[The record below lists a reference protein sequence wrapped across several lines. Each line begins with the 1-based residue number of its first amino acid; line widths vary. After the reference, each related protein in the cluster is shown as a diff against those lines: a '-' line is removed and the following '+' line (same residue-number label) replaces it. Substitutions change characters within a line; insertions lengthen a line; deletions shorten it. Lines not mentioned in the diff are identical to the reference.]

1 MLNLAEYRRR
11 SAGLSDLLPW
21 GFLVAPGIILNKDGS
36 FQRSARFRGPD
47 LESSTESELVAVTAR
62 VNNVLRRFGSGW
74 ALYFDAERIP
84 ASTYPR
90 STFPDRLSQLVDDE
104 RRRGFERRGRHFESR
119 FRLTLAWLPPADSW
133 SRASQALLV
142 RSGTRP
148 SGSAA
153 WRTHLENFQAQT
165 DRAFRLLAD
174 VMPRLAPLSDEETL
188 TYLHRTVS
196 AAGGR
201 ITVPGIP
208 AQLDAVLADTPLT
221 GGIDPMLGH
230 LHVRTLTVLGFP
242 NLTRPG
248 LLDDLHDLPF
258 AYRWM
263 TRFLVLGKDE
273 AERELGRCRR
283 QWFAKRKSVFAML
296 KEVIFSQEAALLN
309 SDAEQKAAD
318 ADAALQEL
326 GEDLVAF
333 GHVTTS
339 VTVRH
344 PSPAVAGEQLLE
356 LERVLHGRGFATIR
370 ERLNAVEAWLGSLP
384 GHAYAN
390 VRQPVVHTLN
400 LAHMMPLS
408 AVWAGPE
415 RNDHLAGPPL
425 LLAQTRGTTP
435 FRLSL
440 HVGDVG
446 HTLVVGPTGAG
457 KSVLLAMLALQFRR
471 YPGAQVYVFDKGA
484 SCRAVILGMGGRFH
498 DLGGGDG
505 GLAFQPLRHID
516 RESECSFAFEW
527 TAALLARAGAAIDP
541 GGRSELW
548 KALCNLADAPPRERT
563 LTGLALLLARRELGD
578 ALQPWTLSGP
588 HGRVLDASEDSL
600 DLTEVQGFEMEE
612 LLENRELAAPV
623 LGYLFHRLRERF
635 DGRPTLVVLDE
646 AWVFLDDPLFAA
658 QIREWLKTL
667 RKRNV
672 AVVFATQS
680 PSDIVESPVAPAVL
694 ESCLSRIFLPN
705 ERAQEPAAR
714 EVYARLGLNAR
725 QIELLARATPKRHYY
740 YQSRRGARLF
750 ELELGEV
757 ALTFAGASSQE
768 AQTRI
773 EAALARAGPDR
784 FLEGFLAAQPERRSA
799 GT

>member
-1 MLNLAEYRRR
+1 MLNLREYRARPT
-11 SAGLSDLLPW
+11 GLADLLPW
-21 GFLVAPGIILNKDGS
+21 AFLVAPGVILNKDGS

-47 LESSTESELVAVTAR
+47 LESSTESELMAVTAR

-74 ALYFDAERIP
+74 ALYFDAERVP
-84 ASTYPR
+84 ARRYPR

-104 RRRGFERRGRHFESR
+104 RRREFAGRSRHFETL
-119 FRLTLAWLPPADSW
+119 FRLTLTYLPPADSW
-133 SRASQALLV
+133 SRASETLV
-142 RSGTRP
+142 ERAAADAG
-148 SGSAA
+148 GSMT
-153 WRTHLENFQAQT
+153 WRTHLENFQART
-165 DRAFRLLAD
+165 DRAFMLLGD
-174 VMPRLAPLSDEETL
+174 VMPSLAPMSDADTL
-188 TYLHRTVS
+188 TYLHGTVS
-196 AAGGR
+196 ASDGR

-208 AQLDAVLADTPLT
+208 AHLDAVLADTPLA
-221 GGIDPMLGH
+221 GGIEPALGDLH
-230 LHVRTLTVLGFP
+230 LRTLTVLGFP

-248 LLDDLHDLPF
+248 LLDDLNDLPF

-283 QWFAKRKSVFAML
+283 QWFAKRKSVLAML
-296 KEVIFSQEAALLN
+296 KEVVFSQEAALVN
-309 SDAEQKAAD
+309 SDADVKAAD
-318 ADAALQEL
+318 ADRALQEL

-344 PSPAVAGEQLLE
+344 RSPAVAAEHQLE

-408 AVWAGPE
+408 ATWAGPE
-415 RNDHLAGPPL
+415 RNAHLGGPPL
-425 LLAQTRGTTP
+425 LHAQTRGTTP

-457 KSVLLAMLALQFRR
+457 KSVLLAMLVLQFRR

-484 SCRAVILGMGGRFH
+484 SCRAAVLGMGGTFL
-498 DLGGGDG
+498 DLGGAAEQ
-505 GLAFQPLRHID
+505 LAFQPLRHIE
-516 RESECSFAFEW
+516 REVERAFAFEW
-527 TAALLARAGAAIDP
+527 TAALLRRAGIDIDP
-541 GGRSELW
+541 GVRRELW
-548 KALCNLADAPPRERT
+548 DALSSLAGAPPRERT
-563 LTGLALLLARRELGD
+563 LTGLGLLLTRPALRD
-578 ALQPWTLSGP
+578 ALQPWTLAGP
-588 HGRVLDASEDSL
+588 HGRVLDADDDSL
-600 DLTEVQGFEMEE
+600 ALSEVQGFEMEE
-612 LLENRELAAPV
+612 LLENEGLAAPV

-635 DGRPTLVVLDE
+635 DGRPTMLVLDE

-658 QIREWLKTL
+658 QIRDWLKTL

-672 AVVFATQS
+672 SVVFATQS
-680 PSDIVESPVAPAVL
+680 PSDVVASTVAPAIL
-694 ESCLSRIFLPN
+694 ESCPSRIFLPN
-705 ERAQEPAAR
+705 DRAQEPAAR
-714 EVYARLGLNAR
+714 EVYTRLGLNER

-750 ELELGEV
+750 DLQLGEI
-757 ALTFAGASSQE
+757 ALTFAGASSKEDQ
-768 AQTRI
+768 ARI
-773 EAALARAGPDR
+773 DAAMARAGPGR
-784 FLEGFLAAQPERRSA
+784 FLEAFLAEHSAHRSA
-799 GT
+799 RA

>member
-1 MLNLAEYRRR
+1 MLNLSEYRQRP
-11 SAGLSDLLPW
+11 AGLGDLLPW

-47 LESSTESELVAVTAR
+47 LESSTESELMAVTAR

-84 ASTYPR
+84 ARSYPR
-90 STFPDRLSQLVDDE
+90 STFPDRLSRLVDDE

-119 FRLTLAWLPPADSW
+119 CRLTLAWLPPADSW
-133 SRASQALLV
+133 SRAGHALVAQA
-142 RSGTRP
+142 GPRP
-148 SGSAA
+148 GESVT

-188 TYLHRTVS
+188 TYLHGTVS
-196 AAGGR
+196 AADGR

-208 AQLDAVLADTPLT
+208 AHLDAVLADTPLV
-221 GGIDPMLGH
+221 GGIDPVLGDLH
-230 LHVRTLTVLGFP
+230 LRTLTVLGFP
-242 NLTRPG
+242 NVTRPG

-263 TRFLVLGKDE
+263 TRFIVLGKDE
-273 AERELGRCRR
+273 AERELGRARR
-283 QWFAKRKSVFAML
+283 QWFAKRKSVFALL
-296 KEVIFSQEAALLN
+296 KEIVFSQDAALLD
-309 SDAEQKAAD
+309 SDAGLKAAD

-344 PSPAVAGEQLLE
+344 ESPAVAGERLLE

-415 RNDHLAGPPL
+415 RNDHLDGPPL

-457 KSVLLAMLALQFRR
+457 KSVLLALLALQFRR

-484 SCRAVILGMGGRFH
+484 SCRAAILGMGGTFL
-498 DLGGGDG
+498 DLGTGGDRP
-505 GLAFQPLRHID
+505 AFQPLRHVD
-516 RESECSFAFEW
+516 RESERSFAFEW
-527 TAALLARAGAAIDP
+527 TAALLGRAGVAVDP
-541 GGRSELW
+541 GVRRELW
-548 KALCNLADAPPRERT
+548 DALGSLASAPPRERT
-563 LTGLALLLARRELGD
+563 LTGLALLLARRELSD
-578 ALQPWTLSGP
+578 ALQPWTLAGP
-588 HGRVLDASEDSL
+588 HGRVLDADEDAL
-600 DLTEVQGFEMEE
+600 ALTDVQGFEMEE
-612 LLENRELAAPV
+612 LLENEGLAAPV

-635 DGRPTLVVLDE
+635 GGRPTLMVLDE

-680 PSDIVESPVAPAVL
+680 PSDIVGSPVAPAIL

-705 ERAQEPAAR
+705 ERAQEPAAQ
-714 EVYARLGLNAR
+714 EVYDRLGLNAR

-750 ELELGEV
+750 ELELGEI
-757 ALTFAGASSQE
+757 ALTFAGASSADDQVRVRE
-768 AQTRI
+768 
-773 EAALARAGPDR
+773 ALARAGPER
-784 FLEGFLAAQPERRSA
+784 FLEAFLAARS
-799 GT
+799 GRT